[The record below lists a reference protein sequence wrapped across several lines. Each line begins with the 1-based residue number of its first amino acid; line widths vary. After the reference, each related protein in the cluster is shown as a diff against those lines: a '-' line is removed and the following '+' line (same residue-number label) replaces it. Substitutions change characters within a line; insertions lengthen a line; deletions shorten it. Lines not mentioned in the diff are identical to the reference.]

1 MKIRR
6 WLYELYPIFLTG
18 LTLVILIG
26 IVRLRI
32 YAQEKKSYEL
42 TETQTLR
49 LKVKQLEYASAF
61 EHYQQAVGAF
71 NAEVKAVEK
80 EHDWPETVQFDPNTL
95 TFREPAPV
103 RDEPAQGKPPAP
115 KKPDLAT
122 PTGPPVE
129 PAKKP

>member
-95 TFREPAPV
+95 TFREPAPS
-103 RDEPAQGKPPAP
+103 P
-115 KKPDLAT
+115 KKSDSEN
-122 PTGPPVE
+122 PTRPPLMQQTDPV
-129 PAKKP
+129 KKP

>member
-1 MKIRR
+1 MTIHYLLRAVFILFLGAIGSLAGM
-6 WLYELYPIFLTG
+6 WTSHIF
-18 LTLVILIG
+18 
-26 IVRLRI
+26 
-32 YAQEKKSYEL
+32 AQEKKTYDL

-49 LKVKQLEYASAF
+49 LKVKQLEYVSAF

-95 TFREPAPV
+95 TFHEPPPV
-103 RDEPAQGKPPAP
+103 RDEPAQGKPPSP
-115 KKPDLAT
+115 KKQDLST

>member
-1 MKIRR
+1 MNIRN
-6 WLYELYPIFLTG
+6 WAAVV
-18 LTLVILIG
+18 LVSSLLGSTIG
-26 IVRLRI
+26 ILLG
-32 YAQEKKSYEL
+32 QEKKTYEL

-49 LKVKQLEYASAF
+49 LKVKQLEYVSAF

-95 TFREPAPV
+95 TFREPAPSPKQSNSENPT
-103 RDEPAQGKPPAP
+103 RPP
-115 KKPDLAT
+115 LMQQI
-122 PTGPPVE
+122 E